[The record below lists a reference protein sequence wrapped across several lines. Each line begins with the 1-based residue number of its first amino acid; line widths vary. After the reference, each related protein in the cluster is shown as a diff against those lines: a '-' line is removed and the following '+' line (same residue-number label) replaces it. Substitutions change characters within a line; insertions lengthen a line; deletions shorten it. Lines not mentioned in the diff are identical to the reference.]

1 VTIQS
6 PWMNMSTGAMMK
18 DTLVSI
24 VRQPEGS
31 GKSEGKHRE
40 PSSEASPDGLE
51 QENGTEPDA
60 PDSK

>member
-1 VTIQS
+1 
-6 PWMNMSTGAMMK
+6 MNMSTGAMMK